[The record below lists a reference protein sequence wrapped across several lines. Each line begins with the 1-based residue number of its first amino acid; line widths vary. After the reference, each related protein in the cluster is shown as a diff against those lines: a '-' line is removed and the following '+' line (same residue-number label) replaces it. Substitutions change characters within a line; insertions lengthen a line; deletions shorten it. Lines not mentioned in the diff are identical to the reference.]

1 MIKEY
6 FPLYFEFYCIF
17 YFSKQISYSY
27 GQSYSVTLSQ
37 ASVMLSDH
45 LFFYIFLI
53 VRSQNIYFL
62 MDFLIKLILPIR
74 SDFKT

>member
-45 LFFYIFLI
+45 LFFLHIFNSQITKYIF
-53 VRSQNIYFL
+53 F
-62 MDFLIKLILPIR
+62 DGF
-74 SDFKT
+74 F